1 MDWKPHAER
10 LAAEVAPPV
19 SRWRD
24 AVASTPRHVFV
35 PRWWERAGGGTGTWT
50 LRDGPTDESA
60 WLGAAY
66 SDTSLV
72 TRVGPSHAD
81 DARPDDEPHGV
92 PTSSGTMPGLV
103 VRMLRHGQLY
113 DGADLGLIGTGT
125 GASTA
130 LAARRLGDKHV
141 MAMDVDPYLNEAAAA
156 RLAALGL
163 SPQVITCDATG
174 PLPGDFDRI
183 VSMVALRNLAT
194 VLAALRPGG
203 RLVTTLA
210 RMNVIVTADK
220 DTDGGARGVVE
231 WDRAGFMSTRTGA
244 DYPPGAGELF
254 AAVRDRAGDAVT
266 EGRYPVL
273 NVAEAWD
280 VRAMLELAA
289 PGIETFYEE
298 RGEQRTAWLVHTDGS
313 WARASATWI
322 DAPTVHQGGPRRLWT
337 ALERI
342 RHRLNAEGG
351 LPIYGSRVTIT
362 PDGVCH
368 FTRGKWSAT
377 YG

>member
-10 LAAEVAPPV
+10 LAAEVTPPV

-24 AVASTPRHVFV
+24 VVASTPRHVFV
-35 PRWWERAGGGTGTWT
+35 PRWWKPAGGGAWA
-50 LRDGPTDESA
+50 LRDGPADESA
-60 WLGAAY
+60 WLRAAY

-72 TRVGPSHAD
+72 TRVGPLHAD
-81 DARPDDEPHGV
+81 RASPDDRPRGV
-92 PTSSGTMPGLV
+92 PTSSSTMPGLV
-103 VRMLRHGQLY
+103 VRMLRHGRLY

-125 GASTA
+125 GVSTA

-141 MAMDVDPYLNEAAAA
+141 TAMDVDPYLTETATD
-156 RLAALGL
+156 RLASLDM
-163 SPQVITCDATG
+163 SPQVVTCDATG

-183 VSMVALRNLAT
+183 VSMVALRNLASVT
-194 VLAALRPGG
+194 AALRPSG

-220 DTDGGARGVVE
+220 DADGGARGVVE
-231 WDRAGFMSTRTGA
+231 WDRAGFMGTRTGA
-244 DYPPGAGELF
+244 DYPPGTEELL
-254 AAVRDRAGDAVT
+254 AAVRDREGEQT
-266 EGRYPVL
+266 IEGRYPVL

-280 VRAMLELAA
+280 VRAMLELAV
-289 PGIETFYEE
+289 PGVETRYEE
-298 RGEQRTAWLVHTDGS
+298 RGERRTAWLVHADGS

-322 DAPTVHQGGPRRLWT
+322 DPPTVHQGGPQRLWT
-337 ALERI
+337 VLERI

-351 LPIYGSRVTIT
+351 LPIYGSRVHIT

-368 FTRGKWSAT
+368 FTRGKWSAS

>member
-10 LAAEVAPPV
+10 LAAEVTPSV

-35 PRWWERAGGGTGTWT
+35 PRWWVPAGGGVWA
-50 LRDGPTDESA
+50 LRDGPADESA
-60 WLGAAY
+60 WLRAAY

-72 TRVGPSHAD
+72 TRVGPLHAD
-81 DARPDDEPHGV
+81 DAGPDDRPTGL
-92 PTSSGTMPGLV
+92 PTSSSTMPGLV
-103 VRMLRHGQLY
+103 VRMLRHGQVY
-113 DGADLGLIGTGT
+113 DSADLGLIGTGT

-130 LAARRLGDKHV
+130 LAAHRLGDKHV
-141 MAMDVDPYLNEAAAA
+141 TAMDVDPYLTEAATV
-156 RLAALGL
+156 RLASLGR
-163 SPQVITCDATG
+163 SPQVVTCDATG
-174 PLPGDFDRI
+174 PLPGEFDRI
-183 VSMVALRNLAT
+183 VSMVALRNLAG

-220 DTDGGARGVVE
+220 QADGGARGVVE

-244 DYPPGAGELF
+244 DYPPGVGELF
-254 AAVRDRAGDAVT
+254 AAVRDREGEAVT

-289 PGIETFYEE
+289 PGIETYYEE
-298 RGEQRTAWLVHTDGS
+298 RGAQRTAWLVHADGS

-322 DAPTVHQGGPRRLWT
+322 DPPTVHQGGPRRLWT

-351 LPIYGSRVTIT
+351 LPIYGSRVRIT
-362 PDGVCH
+362 PNGACH
-368 FTRGKWSAT
+368 FTRGNWSAS

>member
-19 SRWRD
+19 SRWRE

-35 PRWWERAGGGTGTWT
+35 PRWWEPAGGGTWA
-50 LRDGPTDESA
+50 LRDGPADESA
-60 WLGAAY
+60 WLRAVY

-72 TRVGPSHAD
+72 TRVGPLHAD
-81 DARPDDEPHGV
+81 QASPDDRPRGV
-92 PTSSGTMPGLV
+92 PTSSSTMPGLV
-103 VRMLRHGQLY
+103 VRMLRHGLLY

-130 LAARRLGDKHV
+130 LASRRLGGKHV
-141 MAMDVDPYLNEAAAA
+141 TAMDVDPYLTETATD
-156 RLAALGL
+156 RLASLGM
-163 SPQVITCDATG
+163 SPQVVTCDVTG

-183 VSMVALRNLAT
+183 VSMVALRNLASVT
-194 VLAALRPGG
+194 AALRPGG

-210 RMNVIVTADK
+210 RMSVIVTADK
-220 DTDGGARGVVE
+220 DADGGARGVVE

-244 DYPPGAGELF
+244 DYPPGTEELF
-254 AAVRDRAGDAVT
+254 AAVRDREGEQT
-266 EGRYPVL
+266 IEGRYPVL

-289 PGIETFYEE
+289 PGVEAHYEE
-298 RGEQRTAWLVHTDGS
+298 RGERRTAWLVHADGS

-322 DAPTVHQGGPRRLWT
+322 DPPTVHQGGPQRLWT
-337 ALERI
+337 VLERI

-351 LPIYGSRVTIT
+351 LPIYGSRVHIT

-368 FTRGKWSAT
+368 FTRGKWSAS